1 MASAL
6 LPSVSSVAK
15 CQVLMEHFDN
25 PDQLQDAIN
34 CSEECAALLQYP
46 STTPV
51 SKYCP
56 DHPRRKLDV
65 FCRQCGTELCRD
77 CVSHGH
83 STHQRTSITSV
94 TDEETRRLGEA
105 MGHMTDLLEETK
117 RAVSVVKEMRQRV
130 RSRKEHNMERT
141 REVFNALRKIIDER
155 EEQVITDITK
165 GADKRENTLKLQL
178 ERLLLLWTQLQNC
191 LELLKKT
198 RENKV
203 TTTELVRRR
212 KILERRQDH
221 LMLMKKRSRLEP
233 VMKEQREVEYEEVE
247 RLCEEVT
254 KLGGFLPL
262 DPSKCEMTF
271 PTAMT
276 IMTKET
282 SLMVTLR
289 DVNGDIVDDKNSEVN
304 VSVTTKTGE
313 AIVVGPVKDV
323 SGGNYTVSFTP
334 RTPGDHIISIV
345 IDGQHIPGSP
355 HKISVVL
362 RDYSKMREG
371 HCQVITHYGG
381 NKFGKVHDVAIGVNN
396 EVIVGDDTNKCV
408 IVLDCNFA
416 LLAVIRQGSGDN
428 RLGYANGVAVSKD
441 DIIAISDCSSHQVKK
456 YSLQGKLLSIIGN
469 NRGNNTGQFSAPRG
483 LVFSSNKMLYVVD
496 GWNHRVQVFQQD
508 DKFAFT
514 FGSKGSNPGQFQNP
528 VRIAIDTDNRV
539 LVSDFD
545 GNHISLFS
553 HTGSFISR
561 ITCDRPRAITV
572 SPDGHIIASYGDR
585 NKIGVWSP
593 THQMIEHFGK
603 KGPQQREFDTI
614 NGIAMN
620 SSGSIYVVEFHNK
633 RLQVIS

>member
-6 LPSVSSVAK
+6 LPSVSSVRASVAK

-56 DHPRRKLDV
+56 DH
-65 FCRQCGTELCRD
+65 
-77 CVSHGH
+77 
-83 STHQRTSITSV
+83 STHQRISITSV

-105 MGHMTDLLEETK
+105 MGHMTGLLEETK

-141 REVFNALRKIIDER
+141 REVFNALRKVIDER

-165 GADKRENTLKLQL
+165 GADNRENTLKLQL

-221 LMLMKKRSRLEP
+221 LMMMKKRSRLEP
-233 VMKEQREVEYEEVE
+233 VMKEQREVEYGEVDH
-247 RLCEEVT
+247 LCEEVT
-254 KLGGFLPL
+254 KLGGFPL
-262 DPSKCEMTF
+262 DPSKCEVTF

-276 IMTKET
+276 VMNKET

-289 DVNGDIVDDKNSEVN
+289 DVNGDIVEYGSSEVN
-304 VSVTTKTGE
+304 ASVTTKTGE

-323 SGGNYTVSFTP
+323 NGGNYTVSFTP
-334 RTPGDHIISIV
+334 RTPGDYMISIV
-345 IDGQHIPGSP
+345 VDGQHIPGSP

-371 HCQVITHYGG
+371 HCQVMTHYGG
-381 NKFGKVHDVAIGVNN
+381 NKFGTLYDVAIGVNN
-396 EVIVGDDTNKCV
+396 EVIIVDYTNKCV

-416 LLAVIRQGSGDN
+416 LLAVIGQGSGDN
-428 RLGYANGVAVSKD
+428 RLVSPNGVAVSKD

-456 YSLQGKLLSIIGN
+456 YSLQGKLLSIIGTN
-469 NRGNNTGQFSAPRG
+469 IGNNNGQFSVPRG

-496 GWNHRVQVFQQD
+496 GCNHRVQVFQQD

-514 FGSKGSNPGQFQNP
+514 FGSEGSNPGQFQDP

-539 LVSDFD
+539 LVSDLH

-561 ITCDRPRAITV
+561 ITCDRPLAITV
-572 SPDGHIIASYGDR
+572 SPDGHIIAGCHGGN
-585 NKIGVWSP
+585 NKIRVWSP
-593 THQMIEHFGK
+593 THELIEQFGK
-603 KGPQQREFDTI
+603 KGSQQGEFYRI
-614 NGIAMN
+614 NGIAIN
-620 SSGSIYVVEFHNK
+620 YSTGSVYVVEYDNK

>member
-1 MASAL
+1 
-6 LPSVSSVAK
+6 
-15 CQVLMEHFDN
+15 
-25 PDQLQDAIN
+25 
-34 CSEECAALLQYP
+34 
-46 STTPV
+46 
-51 SKYCP
+51 
-56 DHPRRKLDV
+56 
-65 FCRQCGTELCRD
+65 
-77 CVSHGH
+77 
-83 STHQRTSITSV
+83 
-94 TDEETRRLGEA
+94 
-105 MGHMTDLLEETK
+105 
-117 RAVSVVKEMRQRV
+117 
-130 RSRKEHNMERT
+130 
-141 REVFNALRKIIDER
+141 
-155 EEQVITDITK
+155 
-165 GADKRENTLKLQL
+165 
-178 ERLLLLWTQLQNC
+178 
-191 LELLKKT
+191 
-198 RENKV
+198 
-203 TTTELVRRR
+203 
-212 KILERRQDH
+212 
-221 LMLMKKRSRLEP
+221 MLMKKRSRLEP

-323 SGGNYTVSFTP
+323 NGGNYTVSFTP
-334 RTPGDHIISIV
+334 RTPGDYMISIV
-345 IDGQHIPGSP
+345 VDGQHIPGSP
-355 HKISVVL
+355 HKILVVL
-362 RDYSKMREG
+362 RDYSKMREE
-371 HCQVITHYGG
+371 HCQVMTHYGG
-381 NKFGKVHDVAIGVNN
+381 NKFGQLHDVAIGVNN
-396 EVIVGDDTNKCV
+396 EVIIADYTNECV

-416 LLAVIRQGSGDN
+416 LLAVIGQGSGDN
-428 RLGYANGVAVSKD
+428 RLVSPIGVAVSKD
-441 DIIAISDCSSHQVKK
+441 DIIAISDFSSDQVKK
-456 YSLQGKLLSIIGN
+456 YSLQGELLSIIGN
-469 NRGNNTGQFSAPRG
+469 NVGNNNGQFYAPRG

-496 GWNHRVQVFQQD
+496 GYNHRVQVFQQD

-514 FGSKGSNPGQFQNP
+514 FGSEGSNPGQFQRP

-539 LVSDFD
+539 LVSDYH

-561 ITCDRPRAITV
+561 ITCDRPWAITV

-603 KGPQQREFDTI
+603 KGPQQGEFDTI

-620 SSGSIYVVEFHNK
+620 SSGSIYVVECHNK
-633 RLQVIS
+633 RLQFIS